1 MTRECNREGIE
12 RGSRWLAFLML
23 AIVVLLGGHQR
34 AVAQE
39 KSLQDGT
46 KVAPGKTGV
55 SVVKIFVIRENGA
68 GSGTG
73 FVVSEDG
80 YIATNAHVVNGY
92 STVGGQHRV
101 FVLPDGRSEEVENVL
116 NNPNAE
122 VIWANPDV
130 DLALLKVRPDKLTA
144 LGVFPVTLRTT
155 KISQGRAVTAV
166 GFPGIA
172 DKQGMPES
180 RSLSAISTGTNSTV
194 GRVIKDGRTA
204 GGNKSVEIIQHGATV
219 QHGNSGGPLFDE
231 CNRVVGINTF
241 ISLDE
246 IRVAGKTVS
255 VVPGKYYYAVSVRE
269 LIKELKVRG
278 IPYLY
283 NSEKCLSAD
292 EKAAQANQQASEI
305 NRFLKIALIVGG
317 LGFVLVAGLVAYLV
331 FRPREPLSSAPNS
344 DAGSRNVTPSPA
356 QHVPAYTS
364 PRPAGTPNAAT
375 SNASQP
381 RGANL
386 ILDGYGPN
394 KERYRLV
401 ADLDDGARSSLSLGR
416 EPGRAG
422 LVVNDESVSRVH
434 CELMLRGRQVMIRD
448 NNSTNGTFVD
458 GRRLSAN
465 ESVVLRDGGEVKMGA
480 VRFRVIAR

>member
-1 MTRECNREGIE
+1 MTRERNREGIE
-12 RGSRWLAFLML
+12 RGSRWLVFLAL

-34 AVAQE
+34 AIAQE
-39 KSLQDGT
+39 KSLQEGT
-46 KVAPGKTGV
+46 KVASGKAGI
-55 SVVKIFVIRENGA
+55 SVVKIFVLRENGVA
-68 GSGTG
+68 SGTG
-73 FVVSEDG
+73 FVISEDG

-101 FVLPDGRSEEVENVL
+101 FVLPDGRSEEVENVF

-122 VIWANPDV
+122 VIWADADV

-144 LGVFPVTLRTT
+144 LGLFPVTLRTT
-155 KISQGRAVTAV
+155 TISQGRAVTAV
-166 GFPGIA
+166 GFPGMA
-172 DKQGMPES
+172 DKQGLPES
-180 RSLSAISTGTNSTV
+180 RSLSAISTATDGTV

-246 IRVAGKTVS
+246 IRVAGQTVS
-255 VVPGKYYYAVSVRE
+255 VVPGKFYYAVSVKE
-269 LIKELKVRG
+269 LIKELKLRG
-278 IPYLY
+278 ISYLY
-283 NSEKCLSAD
+283 NSDKCLSVD
-292 EKAAQANQQASEI
+292 ERAVQANQQASEVG
-305 NRFLKIALIVGG
+305 RFLKITLIVGG
-317 LGFVLVAGLVAYLV
+317 LGFVLVAALVAYLV
-331 FRPREPLSSAPNS
+331 FRPREQPTTAPNA
-344 DAGSRNVTPSPA
+344 DPGSRNLTPSSA
-356 QHVPAYTS
+356 QYAHTHPS
-364 PRPAGTPNAAT
+364 PRPAATPNAAA
-375 SNASQP
+375 SNASQQ

-401 ADLDDGARSSLSLGR
+401 ADLEEGARNSLLLGR

-434 CELMLRGRQVMIRD
+434 CELILRGRQVMIRD

-465 ESVVLRDGGEVKMGA
+465 ESVVLRDGGDVKMGA